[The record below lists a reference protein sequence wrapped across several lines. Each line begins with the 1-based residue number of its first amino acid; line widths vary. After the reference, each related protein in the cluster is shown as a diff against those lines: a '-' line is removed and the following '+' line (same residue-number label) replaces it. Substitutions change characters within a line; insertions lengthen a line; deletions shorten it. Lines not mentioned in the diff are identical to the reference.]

1 MRVKRA
7 GIMVVC
13 LCLIL
18 MAACL
23 SRYLINQTPEVDGG
37 IIRNCKYYLWKQSP
51 MNFIKLDFK
60 KVTVK
65 KATKEDQ
72 EQAESVIKD
81 TKPVEGNVTVQIG
94 DTRGHDFRILLIESN
109 TKKVVGQIAIK

>member
-7 GIMVVC
+7 GILVVC
-13 LCLIL
+13 LCLVL
-18 MAACL
+18 MAVCL
-23 SRYLINQTPEVDGG
+23 SRYMINQTPEVDGG
-37 IIRNCKYYLWKQSP
+37 IIRNCKSYLWKQSP

-65 KATKEDQ
+65 KTTKEDQ

-81 TKPVEGNVTVQIG
+81 TKPVEGDLTVQIG
-94 DTRGHDFRILLIESN
+94 DTQGHNFRILLIDSN
-109 TKKVVGQIAIK
+109 SKKVVGQIAIK

>member
-1 MRVKRA
+1 MRAKRA

-51 MNFIKLDFK
+51 INFIKLDFK

-81 TKPVEGNVTVQIG
+81 TKPVEGDLTFQIG
-94 DTRGHDFRILLIESN
+94 DTQGHDFRILLIDSDS
-109 TKKVVGQIAIK
+109 KKLVGQIPIK

>member
-7 GIMVVC
+7 GIVVVC

-18 MAACL
+18 IAACL
-23 SRYLINQTPEVDGG
+23 PRYLVNQTPEVDGG
-37 IIRNCKYYLWKQSP
+37 IIRNCKFYLWKQSP

-65 KATKEDQ
+65 EATKEDQ

-81 TKPVEGNVTVQIG
+81 TKTVEGDLTVQIG
-94 DTRGHDFRILLIESN
+94 DTQGNNFRILLIDSN
-109 TKKVVGQIAIK
+109 SKKVVGQIAIK